1 MKIELIGLAIFSI
14 LLFSLSP
21 AFADVKS
28 VDLEKPVFTDEESI
42 VFVGKESTGKQ
53 SVFVIIRSS
62 SGETEMVSDPFSDD
76 DGTFKTFPRA
86 VDAIF
91 SRSGIYE
98 ATAFTGNEKVEDGL
112 TIKLEYDGNKVF
124 LVPDVVLTLQSISD
138 RTIEVGK
145 TVAFTASI
153 TDNSINDV
161 VFSLKN
167 EPSGAVID
175 PDSGKFTWTPSSS
188 HGNIQDVHYSFD
200 IIATSGSQE
209 DVDKITITVKKTF
222 EQPTTPAKSEPEPTT
237 EPKQSEPLQIPA
249 PFVDQTKDPQSYVD
263 RYQNEAN
270 YKEWFDDNFP
280 EYDSIYQAVGLDE
293 PLQIP
298 APFVDQ
304 TKDPQSYVDR
314 YQNEANYKEWFDDNF
329 PEYDSIYQAVGLD
342 EPKQLAPFVDP
353 NQDPQYYVDRYEKEI
368 TYKEWFD
375 KTYPDI
381 TIYQAVGL
389 NNPSEESSTTD
400 VEEFGECGEGT
411 DLVDGMCVIVES
423 QNGGGCLIATAVYGS
438 EMAPQVQF
446 LREIRDNQLMT
457 TQSGASFMTGFNQ
470 IYYLL
475 SPTIADI
482 QRENLIFKEMTRMVI
497 TPMLFSL
504 SVMSMAESEN
514 EILGYGISV
523 ILMNL
528 GMYVVAPAILI
539 YKSKKFIKL

>member
-1 MKIELIGLAIFSI
+1 MKLELIGLTIFSM
-14 LLFSLSP
+14 LLFSISP

-62 SGETEMVSDPFSDD
+62 SGETEMVSDPLSDD
-76 DGTFKTFPRA
+76 DGTFKTFPRS

-138 RTIEVGK
+138 RTIEVEK
-145 TVAFTASI
+145 TVTFTAGI
-153 TDNSINDV
+153 TDNSIKDV

-188 HGNIQDVHYSFD
+188 HGNIQDVHYTFD
-200 IIATSGSQE
+200 VIATSGSQE
-209 DVDKITITVKKTF
+209 DVEKITITVKKAF
-222 EQPTTPAKSEPEPTT
+222 EQPTTPATSKPEPTT
-237 EPKQSEPLQIPA
+237 PKQPEPLQIPA

-263 RYQNEAN
+263 RYQNEAT

-280 EYDSIYQAVGLDE
+280 EYDSIYQAVGLEE

-314 YQNEANYKEWFDDNF
+314 YQNEATYKEWFDDNF
-329 PEYDSIYQAVGLD
+329 PEYDSIYQAVGL
-342 EPKQLAPFVDP
+342 EKPKELAPFVDP
-353 NQDPQYYVDRYEKEI
+353 NQDPQYYIDRYEKEI

-381 TIYQAVGL
+381 TIYEAVGL
-389 NNPSEESSTTD
+389 DDPSEESPITD

-411 DLVDGMCVIVES
+411 TLVNGMCVIVES
-423 QNGGGCLIATAVYGS
+423 QNGGGCLIATAAYGS
-438 EMAPQVQF
+438 EMAPQIQS

-457 TQSGASFMTGFNQ
+457 TQSGAFFMTGFNQ
-470 IYYLL
+470 IYYIF

-482 QRENLIFKEMTRMVI
+482 QRENPTFKEITKLVI

-504 SVMSMAESEN
+504 SIMSAAESEN

-528 GMYVVAPAILI
+528 GMYVVAPAIMI
-539 YKSKKFIKL
+539 YQSKKFIKL